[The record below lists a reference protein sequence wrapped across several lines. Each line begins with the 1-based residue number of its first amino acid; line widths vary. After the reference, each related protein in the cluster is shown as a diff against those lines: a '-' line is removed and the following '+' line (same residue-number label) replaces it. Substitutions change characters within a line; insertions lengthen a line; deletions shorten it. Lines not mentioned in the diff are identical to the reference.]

1 MPLCLI
7 VTRDVE
13 ARYRGFL
20 GSAMLEIAPGVYAA
34 PRLSAGVRDRIW
46 TVLSDWHG
54 QLNRGSIVMTW
65 AEPASAGQL
74 GLRTLGN
81 PPKDIV
87 VHENNLLIRRKIA
100 QCEDTRSLK
109 S

>member
-1 MPLCLI
+1 MPLCVI

-46 TVLSDWHG
+46 TVLSEWHG

-87 VHENNLLIRRKIA
+87 VHENNLLIRREIA
-100 QCEDTRSLK
+100 QGQDTRSLK

>member
-46 TVLSDWHG
+46 TVLSDWHS

-87 VHENNLLIRRKIA
+87 VHENNLLIRREIA
-100 QCEDTRSLK
+100 QDQDMRYLK

>member
-13 ARYRGFL
+13 ARYQRFL

-34 PRLSAGVRDRIW
+34 PRLSAAVRDRIW
-46 TVLSDWHG
+46 TVISDWHE

-65 AEPASAGQL
+65 AEPASTGQL
-74 GLRTLGN
+74 GLHSLGN

-87 VHENNLLIRRKIA
+87 VHENNLLIRREIA
-100 QCEDTRSLK
+100 QDQDMG
-109 S
+109 